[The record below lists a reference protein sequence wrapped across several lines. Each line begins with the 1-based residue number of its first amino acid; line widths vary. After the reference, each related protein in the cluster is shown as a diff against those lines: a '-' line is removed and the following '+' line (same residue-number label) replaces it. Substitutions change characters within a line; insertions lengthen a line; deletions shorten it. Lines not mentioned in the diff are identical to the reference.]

1 MVLYTT
7 LLLVVSTT
15 CDETLPGWSYCRV
28 VLFGAFVCQYQRSC
42 LYCWENTGNWKKQ
55 HVHVIRTYLI
65 TSKHYMNGFV
75 QGHPCAL
82 LKPFHI
88 SNPQSSSRCCC
99 NASARRAPTRYGDLE
114 VVHDIGAT
122 GDNFI
127 MVGWSTKPP
136 QPNTPPRNKG
146 FLTRIY

>member
-1 MVLYTT
+1 MI
-7 LLLVVSTT
+7 
-15 CDETLPGWSYCRV
+15 CM
-28 VLFGAFVCQYQRSC
+28 
-42 LYCWENTGNWKKQ
+42 
-55 HVHVIRTYLI
+55 YLI

-88 SNPQSSSRCCC
+88 FTLKKDITNLQPSSRCCC

-122 GDNFI
+122 GHG
-127 MVGWSTKPP
+127 GWSANSLPP

-146 FLTRIY
+146 LIRIY